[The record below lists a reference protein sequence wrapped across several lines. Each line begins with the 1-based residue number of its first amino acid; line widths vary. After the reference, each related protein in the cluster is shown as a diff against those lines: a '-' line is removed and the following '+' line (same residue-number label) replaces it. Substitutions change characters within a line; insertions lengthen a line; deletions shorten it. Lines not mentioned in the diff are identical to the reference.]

1 MTISL
6 TGVDPTSDSHVRIS
20 GAASMGFAEQSDG
33 PQTPA
38 GIQEPA
44 AVVSKSLERLNTGT
58 AESKTNGA
66 DLRTDQGNGTT
77 APEVT
82 FHKGLNEL
90 LDEGP
95 SAFAVRVQTEITT
108 SAEIAVLAQAQQLPG
123 GPMPYSGEA

>member
-6 TGVDPTSDSHVRIS
+6 TGVDPTTDSHVRIN

-33 PQTPA
+33 PQTPT
-38 GIQEPA
+38 GIRQPA
-44 AVVSKSLERLNTGT
+44 AVVSKSLERLNTGS
-58 AESKTNGA
+58 AESNTNRA
-66 DLRTDQGNGTT
+66 DLRTDQGNDTT
-77 APEVT
+77 TPEVT
-82 FHKGLNEL
+82 FQKGLNES

-95 SAFAVRVQTEITT
+95 SAFAMRVQTEITT